1 MKPASA
7 HIFLNDV
14 VLFVSKAMM
23 GSHHFP
29 TLFFFRSTSLF
40 AQHRPIQRN
49 YPADVP
55 MNVVHQQL
63 TDRSNTPLPSQGAL
77 AQRARRVK
85 ERAV

>member
-14 VLFVSKAMM
+14 VLFVSKATT
-23 GSHHFP
+23 GSHHFS
-29 TLFFFRSTSLF
+29 TLFFFSSTSLF

-55 MNVVHQQL
+55 MNVIHQQL
-63 TDRSNTPLPSQGAL
+63 TDRSNTPSPSRHAL
-77 AQRARRVK
+77 AQ
-85 ERAV
+85 